1 MNKSERNK
9 EFTRDKMQKA
19 LDEYIN
25 KKLRFKRKYNDD
37 N

>member
-1 MNKSERNK
+1 MNKLERNK

-19 LDEYIN
+19 LELN
-25 KKLRFKRKYNDD
+25 FKRKYNDD